1 MAGTRKDLAE
11 RMHRSGAQL
20 WTIAIA
26 LCASVALSQILLGL
40 AALAAGAAL
49 ALSHKTRIRAA
60 AGLKEFPPGSLALAL
75 YAGWSLVSA
84 LLSETPLAS
93 LRHTKE
99 LLLLGVPALGAYL
112 LCRPRQPV
120 RAGFAVVAA
129 GAVLALWGTVQFLL
143 GQFTPFVRIRGPL
156 SHHLS
161 FAGLL
166 LLAFLACV
174 AWIRSPEPLLRR
186 AALLALAPLGL
197 ALMLNQSRSAWSG
210 AAVGLMLLGFTRVR
224 RVALPLLAAAVLAAT
239 LHPGFRGKVLSLAQP
254 LEDTSLRARVVM
266 LQTGTRIVAESPLFG
281 TGPGGIETAYA
292 RLQPDDYPLP
302 RVGHLHCTPLQIAA
316 ERGVPALLIW
326 LTFWAAL
333 GRGLWRMRGTERS
346 ILRRDMGTAAAA
358 CAAGFMVMGIFE
370 YNFGDA
376 EPSTLLLGLLA
387 LPFAARATPGEASCA
402 SSW

>member
-1 MAGTRKDLAE
+1 MQ
-11 RMHRSGAQL
+11 RSGAQL
-20 WTIAIA
+20 WTTAIA
-26 LCASVALSQILLGL
+26 LSASVALSQILLGL

-49 ALSHKTRIRAA
+49 ALSREKRGRAV
-60 AGLKEFPPGSLALAL
+60 AGLEKFPPGSLALAL

-84 LLSETPLAS
+84 LLSESPFES
-93 LRHTKE
+93 LMHTKE

-112 LCRPRQPV
+112 LCRPRDPE
-120 RAGFAVVAA
+120 RAGFAVVAT
-129 GAVLALWGTVQFLL
+129 GAALALWGTVQFVL

-166 LLAFLACV
+166 LLAFLASV
-174 AWIRSPEPLLRR
+174 AWSQSPEKLLRR
-186 AALLALAPLGL
+186 AALVALAPLGL
-197 ALMLNQSRSAWSG
+197 ALLLNQSRSAWFG
-210 AAVGLMLLGFTRVR
+210 VAAGLILLGFTRVR
-224 RVALPLLAAAVLAAT
+224 RVALPLLAAGVLAAA
-239 LHPGFRGKVLSLAQP
+239 LHPGFRGKMLSLGQP

-266 LQTGTRIVAESPLFG
+266 LQTGARIVVESPLLG
-281 TGPGGIETAYA
+281 TGPGGIEAAYA

-302 RVGHLHCTPLQIAA
+302 RIGHLHCTPLQIAA
-316 ERGVPALLIW
+316 ERGVPALLLW
-326 LTFWAAL
+326 LAFWAAL
-333 GRGLWRMRGTERS
+333 GRGLWRLREPEHS

-358 CAAGFMVMGIFE
+358 CAVGFIVMGIFE

-387 LPFAARATPGEASCA
+387 LAFTTRSTAGKESCA

>member
-1 MAGTRKDLAE
+1 MRC
-11 RMHRSGAQL
+11 MGAHL
-20 WTIAIA
+20 WIIAIA
-26 LCASVALSQILLGL
+26 LCASVALNQILLGL

-49 ALSHKTRIRAA
+49 TLYPKEHGRAG
-60 AGLKEFPPGSLALAL
+60 AGLEKFPPGSQALAL

-99 LLLLGVPALGAYL
+99 LLLLGVPAMGAYL
-112 LCRPRQPV
+112 LCRPREPE
-120 RAGFAVVAA
+120 RAGFAVVAT
-129 GAVLALWGTVQFLL
+129 GAVLALWGTVQFIF

-161 FAGLL
+161 FAGLV

-174 AWIRSPEPLLRR
+174 AWSRSPDRLLRR

-197 ALMLNQSRSAWSG
+197 ALMLNQSRSAWLG
-210 AAVGLMLLGFTRVR
+210 TTAGLMLLGFTRVR
-224 RVALPLLAAAVLAAT
+224 RVALPLMAVGVLAAA
-239 LHPGFRGKVLSLAQP
+239 LHPGLRGNVLSLTQP

-266 LQTGTRIVAESPLFG
+266 LQTGARIVVESPLFG
-281 TGPGGIETAYA
+281 TGPGGIEAAYA

-316 ERGVPALLIW
+316 ERGVPALLLW
-326 LTFWAAL
+326 LAFWAAL
-333 GRGLWRMRGTERS
+333 GRGLWRMRNPEHS

-358 CAAGFMVMGIFE
+358 CAAGFVVMGIFE

-387 LPFAARATPGEASCA
+387 LPFTSRSTAGEASCA
-402 SSW
+402 SSS